1 VGYVAR
7 KNSASSSVTL
17 ILSMMANKLYGLKV
31 QSYKEQHIAQIGKLL
46 HLKMQNQKT
55 LSGLRVVVEMLKP
68 EPIARQMANLLL
80 QEVRLT

>member
-1 VGYVAR
+1 
-7 KNSASSSVTL
+7 
-17 ILSMMANKLYGLKV
+17 MMANKLYGLKV